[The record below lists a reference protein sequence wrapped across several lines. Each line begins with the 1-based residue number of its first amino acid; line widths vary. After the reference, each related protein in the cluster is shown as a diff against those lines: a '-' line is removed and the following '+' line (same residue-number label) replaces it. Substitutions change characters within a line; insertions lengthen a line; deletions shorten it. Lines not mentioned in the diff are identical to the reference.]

1 MTDSRTWQG
10 RILLSCAAALCLAL
24 MAPATARATEEN
36 DPALRTDVGIKDYRF
51 ELGLVGGWNYF
62 NDEHSI
68 GRADI
73 DAKELSPQHAPV
85 WGLQF
90 TFNLNKYIAL
100 EAEGLAGHTHTRD
113 NQTDMWLFQL
123 GGQML
128 IHPATGV
135 VKPYL
140 MLGFGAMASIV
151 EDKEIL
157 PNDQDGMLRA
167 GLGLKIAL
175 GSRVNLRLE
184 GRVLSSLA
192 FVPDSWKIG
201 DETAYGGPDFQGLLG
216 LSFNLGEQR
225 AKLYVADKIVYT
237 PPPTEDPDKD
247 GIPTRA
253 DRCPDVAEDA
263 DGFQDDDGCPEIDN
277 DNDGI
282 PDIDDKCPLKPEDK
296 NGIDDTD
303 GCPDK
308 DDDQDGILGS
318 KDQCPDQPETKNGY
332 KDDDG
337 CPDELPAEI
346 KKFTGVIEGINFKLK
361 SAALLKNSLPILDRA
376 ADVLKTYP
384 EIKMEISGH
393 TDNRG
398 KADFNRDLSQ
408 KRAETVRDYLVMK
421 GIKADRLV
429 AIGYGMDKPIADNK
443 KESGRSKNRR
453 TEFRILTPE

>member
-1 MTDSRTWQG
+1 M
-10 RILLSCAAALCLAL
+10 LLSFSAALWLAFV
-24 MAPATARATEEN
+24 APATARAVEEN
-36 DPALRTDVGIKDYRF
+36 DPALRTDVGVKDYRF

-62 NDEHSI
+62 SDEHGI

-73 DAKELSPQHAPV
+73 DDKQLSPQHAPV

-100 EAEGLAGHTHTRD
+100 EAEGLAARTHTRD

-128 IHPATGV
+128 IHPASGAV
-135 VKPYL
+135 RPYL
-140 MLGFGAMASIV
+140 MLGFGGMASLV

-157 PNDQDGMLRA
+157 PDDQDAMVRA
-167 GLGLKIAL
+167 GIGLKIPL

-201 DETAYGGPDFQGLLG
+201 DETSYGGPDFQGLLG

-225 AKLYVADKIVYT
+225 AKLFVADKVVYT

-253 DRCPDVAEDA
+253 DRCPDVAEDP
-263 DGFQDDDGCPEIDN
+263 DGFQDEDGCPEVDN

-296 NGIDDTD
+296 NGIDDED

-308 DDDQDGILGS
+308 DDDEDGIFGS
-318 KDQCPDQPETKNGY
+318 KDKCPDQPETKNGY

-337 CPDELPAEI
+337 CPDELPPEV
-346 KKFTGVIEGINFKLK
+346 KRFTGVIEGINFKLK

-376 ADVLKTYP
+376 SEVLKNYP
-384 EIKMEISGH
+384 ELKLEISGH

-408 KRAETVRDYLVMK
+408 KRAEAVRDYLVMK
-421 GIKADRLV
+421 GIAADRLV
-429 AIGYGMDKPIADNK
+429 AIGYGLDRPIADNK
-443 KESGRSKNRR
+443 SESGRSKNRR
-453 TEFRILTPE
+453 TEFRIVTE